1 MVMVPL
7 SSPQGAYSLVP
18 KYMHFMLEGFI
29 KSTNSSLFQRRS
41 VREILWGYRDPLLK
55 DILGVFYPV
64 RPL

>member
-18 KYMHFMLEGFI
+18 KNMHLFLDGII

-41 VREILWGYRDPLLK
+41 VREILWGYQDPILK